1 MYQKF
6 KRWALQKF
14 NLKETT
20 YNNYIS
26 MAWTIYFI
34 FFFIVILICLAVDG
48 GSAVSVWFFL
58 NVAVFGIYFI
68 ISGVYNVF
76 SGYLFDI
83 KVSKIL
89 TEKEYKTYEEYN
101 MRYFTSNIEPSYRFY
116 NDRVLKV
123 AIKLTDEIGRFNKYG
138 YKVVGLE

>member
-26 MAWTIYFI
+26 MTWAIYFI
-34 FFFIVILICLAVDG
+34 FFFIVMFVCLAVDG

-101 MRYFTSNIEPSYRFY
+101 MRYFTSNIEPSDRFY

-123 AIKLTDEIGRFNKYG
+123 AIKLTNEIGKFNKYG

>member
-34 FFFIVILICLAVDG
+34 FFFIVSLICLAVDG

-68 ISGVYNVF
+68 ISGVYNIF

-101 MRYFTSNIEPSYRFY
+101 IRHFTSNIEPSYRFY
-116 NDRVLKV
+116 NDRVLNV
-123 AIKLTDEIGRFNKYG
+123 AIKLTNEIGKFNKYG